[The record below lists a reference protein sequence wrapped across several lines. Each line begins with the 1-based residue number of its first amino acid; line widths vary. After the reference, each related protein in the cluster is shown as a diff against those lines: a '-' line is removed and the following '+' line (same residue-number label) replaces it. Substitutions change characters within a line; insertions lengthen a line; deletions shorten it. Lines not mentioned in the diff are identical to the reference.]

1 VRLKIFCS
9 LLFFGVTLS
18 ADSSLLSKRQNDILQ
33 NEQKQNIKS
42 SDILKLNWIN
52 PITATLSRSKSD
64 KLNPSVT
71 SDSFT
76 ISLNQPIFKSG
87 GIYYAIKYAK
97 ANREFLEL
105 NTKLKKRSLIKN
117 VLFLIASLKDLD
129 LKIEKER
136 LLIENADIDI
146 KRKREQFLSGV
157 LDSSFLDNAMLNKNS
172 LQMALLDM
180 EASKFDLLKSL
191 KDLSDIDYKSFSF
204 THMKLLNIDDFLSE
218 NLNIKDALANSKQTK
233 YIKKM
238 TISNYFPTISLFANY
253 NYSKSDNGIF
263 NSKDSYKQ
271 YGLRISM
278 PLFDI
283 NRGKNIELQ
292 RLKYLKSKLMLND
305 TKQKERDLF
314 NSVIKKVEIYNK
326 KIKLSKEQAKL
337 YSSLL
342 KTTKNLY
349 DAGEKTIYDVKTLKN
364 SLKRSRIDEK
374 IYRYEIDKILL
385 DLYEHIEE
393 KK

>member
-1 VRLKIFCS
+1 MRLKIFCS

-218 NLNIKDALANSKQTK
+218 NLKIKDALANSKQTK

>member
-1 VRLKIFCS
+1 MRLKIFYS
-9 LLFFGVTLS
+9 LIFFGITLF
-18 ADSSLLSKRQNDILQ
+18 ADDSLLSKRQNDILQ

-42 SDILKLNWIN
+42 SDILKFDWIN
-52 PITATLSRSKSD
+52 PITASFSRSKSD

-105 NTKLKKRSLIKN
+105 NTKIKKRSLVKN
-117 VLFLIASLKDLD
+117 VLFLIASLKELD
-129 LKIEKER
+129 LKIEKQR
-136 LLIENADIDI
+136 LLIENAQIDI
-146 KRKREQFLSGV
+146 KRKREQYISGV

-180 EASKFDLLKSL
+180 EASKEDLLKSL
-191 KDLSDIDYKSFSF
+191 KDLSDIDYKNFSF
-204 THMKLLNIDDFLSE
+204 THLKLLNINDFLSS
-218 NLNIKDALANSKQTK
+218 NLVVKDALANSKQTK

-238 TISNYFPTISLFANY
+238 TISNYFPTISLFASY

-263 NSKDSYKQ
+263 SSKESYKQ
-271 YGLRISM
+271 YGLRVSM

-292 RLKYLKSKLMLND
+292 RLKYLKSKLSLND
-305 TKQKERDLF
+305 TKQRERDLF
-314 NSVIKKVEIYNK
+314 NSVVKKVGIYNK
-326 KIKLSKEQAKL
+326 KIKLSKEQAEL

-349 DAGEKTIYDVKTLKN
+349 EAGEKTVYDVKTLQN
-364 SLKRSRIDEK
+364 SLIRSKIDKK

-385 DLYEHIEE
+385 NLYEHMDS

>member
-1 VRLKIFCS
+1 MRLKIFCS